1 MATPP
6 NADQAIALNRFG
18 LGARADDTAP
28 ADPRQWLLGQMD
40 HYEAA
45 PAAFAS
51 ADTSAAIASQYR
63 EDRADLKADAK
74 DDDADAKAAALK
86 ALRQKG
92 QELYRTEVAMRVA
105 SALTTPTP
113 FLERLVYFWANHFA
127 VSADKPQVTILAGA
141 FEREA
146 IRPHVLGR
154 FEDMLIAVERHPAML
169 FFLDQVRSAGPNS
182 KLAERVERNGNKRKI
197 GINENL
203 AREIMELHTLGVRTG
218 YTQADVTQFALA
230 LSGWSIGGL
239 NAKTEGDETA
249 GFKFRP
255 PMHEPGPKTIIG
267 KSYPQ
272 QGEGQARAV
281 LHDLA
286 SSDATALHLATKLA
300 RHFIADDPPD
310 EAVAAL
316 QAAFISSRG
325 DLPTVYHTL
334 IDLKSAWTPQPVKF
348 KTPWEWT
355 ISALRG
361 LGMTDVTDMPVAPM
375 LNQLGQPVWRPRS
388 PAGYDDI
395 AASWA
400 APDALVRRVE
410 VAQRLTRK
418 LDIDPRQLAPR
429 ILPAVSTMTATE
441 VGRAESLHTGLALLI
456 VSPDFQ
462 RR

>member
-1 MATPP
+1 MAIPP

-28 ADPRQWLLGQMD
+28 ADPRQWLLGQIS
-40 HYEAA
+40 HYETA

-154 FEDMLIAVERHPAML
+154 FEDMLMAVERHPGDAVL
-169 FFLDQVRSAGPNS
+169 PRPGALGRAGQQAGRSAS
-182 KLAERVERNGNKRKI
+182 SATATS
-197 GINENL
+197 
-203 AREIMELHTLGVRTG
+203 ARSASTRTSPARSWNC
-218 YTQADVTQFALA
+218 TRWASAPATRQADVTQFALA

-286 SSDATALHLATKLA
+286 SSDAPALHLATKLA

-325 DLPTVYHTL
+325 DLPTT
-334 IDLKSAWTPQPVKF
+334 
-348 KTPWEWT
+348 
-355 ISALRG
+355 
-361 LGMTDVTDMPVAPM
+361 
-375 LNQLGQPVWRPRS
+375 
-388 PAGYDDI
+388 
-395 AASWA
+395 
-400 APDALVRRVE
+400 
-410 VAQRLTRK
+410 
-418 LDIDPRQLAPR
+418 
-429 ILPAVSTMTATE
+429 
-441 VGRAESLHTGLALLI
+441 AESVVDRRQVAARRDEGVQRPASGVGSSAMKWRQELHRHQAALEDTRSCSTARAWP
-456 VSPDFQ
+456 SPCC
-462 RR
+462 